1 MSFVKQH
8 ALLHKHC
15 LHKYVMNERTV
26 FTQSA
31 QKENIR
37 ADCAP
42 PPAVWSCGSGPA
54 AAEAWWRLRSWVIAH
69 GSVGRVGDGF
79 DLSPPAFSRSSA
91 LAWGW
96 KRRFFPLDWERCCIT
111 VVLGSLYEV
120 LLRCVLAVLSG
131 CCWGTVVI
139 EISGIAHR
147 SGGRVGDGLAL
158 SPLAFPRSSAWAS
171 VILSLIPNAAK
182 RSQTQQTHQTQPN
195 SAKRLLVWL
204 STEAVASFH
213 SPVLPF
219 FPPCLLLL
227 SRLISI
233 EETLSARLSKLENY
247 GFDQLVSQRN
257 WYHLLKEKS
266 GFWGTRLSR
275 RDVRGRIYEG
285 CMGEVANRMSGGSFC
300 GGRWGYLPFR
310 HHDNRYSADWI
321 RLCPGLSEN
330 SEDGNSCPKPHK
342 AARFDWSRGKSGQ
355 QWDWD
360 YKPEYGCHHV
370 ETYGFASENWWFQR
384 PEWTE
389 RIKLWRY
396 AAVRPKRHNKI

>member
-1 MSFVKQH
+1 M
-8 ALLHKHC
+8 C
-15 LHKYVMNERTV
+15 LSYIFE
-26 FTQSA
+26 S
-31 QKENIR
+31 I
-37 ADCAP
+37 D
-42 PPAVWSCGSGPA
+42 
-54 AAEAWWRLRSWVIAH
+54 I
-69 GSVGRVGDGF
+69 
-79 DLSPPAFSRSSA
+79 SA
-91 LAWGW
+91 LSF
-96 KRRFFPLDWERCCIT
+96 R
-111 VVLGSLYEV
+111 
-120 LLRCVLAVLSG
+120 LS
-131 CCWGTVVI
+131 
-139 EISGIAHR
+139 
-147 SGGRVGDGLAL
+147 
-158 SPLAFPRSSAWAS
+158 
-171 VILSLIPNAAK
+171 
-182 RSQTQQTHQTQPN
+182 
-195 SAKRLLVWL
+195 VWL
-204 STEAVASFH
+204 STEAVAFFH

-342 AARFDWSRGKSGQ
+342 AAHFDWSRGKSGQ

-370 ETYGFASENWWFQR
+370 ETYGFKWKLMISETRMDRENKAVKGMQR
-384 PEWTE
+384 V
-389 RIKLWRY
+389 
-396 AAVRPKRHNKI
+396 APKDTTKFNLIFSGTPVPAGFGQGHAG